1 MMELY
6 QLYIIKVR
14 KDILLKNAADY
25 RRKNLN
31 IIANAHISAMSDSKE
46 ASTTPK
52 QPLFK
57 RNKCVNN

>member
-14 KDILLKNAADY
+14 KDILLKKAADD

-57 RNKCVNN
+57 RNRCVNN

>member
-14 KDILLKNAADY
+14 KDILLKKAADD

-31 IIANAHISAMSDSKE
+31 IIANAHISAIIDSKE

-52 QPLFK
+52 
-57 RNKCVNN
+57 